1 MSTYCKSFPPD
12 AVAADAIGV
21 FQDEVIFRRRKL
33 SFPNTGN
40 IFARNESGIGA
51 FPAIY
56 NPGAV
61 RIRYPGKYIRA
72 QIINLFFFRI
82 MWSKPFVNWIRER
95 GTDRTGWAQRMDPRL
110 FITRLFS

>member
-1 MSTYCKSFPPD
+1 
-12 AVAADAIGV
+12 VAADAIGV

-33 SFPNTGN
+33 SFPTIGN

-51 FPAIY
+51 FPAID

-72 QIINLFFFRI
+72 QIINLFFI
-82 MWSKPFVNWIRER
+82 PDHGE
-95 GTDRTGWAQRMDPRL
+95 
-110 FITRLFS
+110 